1 MTEME
6 AMLEQLQAAP
16 LENAGLVASVR
27 KQCDALGFRTGA
39 RVTFDVGTLPADSAL
54 DPGTRQALFRVAQE
68 ALANVARHARA
79 RNISV
84 SLGSIDGQLVLTVQ
98 DDGGGFKPEG
108 HTARHGHGQ
117 HRSTG
122 GGGRRKLRGG
132 ERLRIVGRQS
142 DFPSLCSSNRT

>member
-6 AMLEQLQAAP
+6 VMLEQLQAAP

-98 DDGGGFKPEG
+98 DDGSGIKPEG
-108 HTARHGHGQ
+108 TTARHGHGQ
-117 HRSTG
+117 HRSTS

-132 ERLRIVGRQS
+132 ERSRSWDDRT
-142 DFPSLCSSNRT
+142 DFPFLYSSNRT